1 MNDDSTANDIRL
13 NVMGMSCNHCAAAVQ
28 GALEKVEG
36 VSAAR
41 VDLAG
46 GTATVTGT
54 ADPARLVAAV
64 EAEGYRATVG

>member
-1 MNDDSTANDIRL
+1 MNTNIASNETRL
-13 NVMGMSCNHCAAAVQ
+13 NVKGMSCNHCAAAVQ

-36 VSAAR
+36 VSAAV

-54 ADPARLVAAV
+54 ADPARMVAAV
-64 EAEGYRATVG
+64 EAEGYSATVG